1 MIKNKLV
8 WDKWN
13 KNHIKKHQVTVKEV
27 EEAYKNKIF
36 EISSYLGRKIIFGKQ
51 KNNRLLTIVI
61 SFAKQKEPYV
71 VSARDTSKKERKV
84 LYEKTK
90 TNKTI

>member
-1 MIKNKLV
+1 MIKNKLF

-36 EISSYLGRKIIFGKQ
+36 EIGSYLGRKIIFGKT

-61 SFAKQKEPYV
+61 SFAKQQEPYV

-84 LYEKTK
+84 IYEKTK